1 MAHELVV
8 ISPEKTVLTYR
19 LAGLG
24 SRVLAHLFDF
34 MVVIF
39 VLLLILIG
47 VGLFTGFSLLTPG
60 GELAEGLGTII
71 LAVSFSLGPFIY
83 FILFEWLWNGQTL
96 GKKAL
101 GIRVRMAD
109 GTPTTFAAA
118 MGRNLIRPADMLPGS
133 YFVGLIAMFTNPRS
147 QRIGDL
153 FAGTIV
159 IHERRATPK
168 FHPAPHIEHT
178 HPLEESVGELRG
190 MSVEEYW
197 ALRRLCDRFP
207 ELPRS
212 VQDQVIRDVWQP
224 IAYRLKVPSLLN
236 VHPLYLAEAVVMR
249 YGRTHGLL

>member
-1 MAHELVV
+1 MAHEMVV

-34 MVVIF
+34 MIIL
-39 VLLLILIG
+39 VLLMLISMGVSLFAGVSVFTGSEEVASGVGMLILA
-47 VGLFTGFSLLTPG
+47 L
-60 GELAEGLGTII
+60 
-71 LAVSFSLGPFIY
+71 SFSLGPFLY

-101 GIRVRMAD
+101 GIRVRMTD
-109 GTPTTFAAA
+109 GTPATFAAA
-118 MGRNLIRPADMLPGS
+118 VGRNLIRVADILPGS

-159 IHERRATPK
+159 IHERRAEPK
-168 FHPAPHIEHT
+168 FRPAPHKEHT
-178 HPLEESVGELRG
+178 HPLEDSVGDLRG
-190 MSVEEYW
+190 MTPEEYW

-207 ELPRS
+207 ELPRNI
-212 VQDQVIRDVWQP
+212 QDQVIRDVWQP
-224 IAYRLKVPSLLN
+224 IAYRLKVPALQN

>member
-19 LAGLG
+19 LSGIG
-24 SRVLAHLFDF
+24 SRALAHLFDLT
-34 MVVIF
+34 VVAF
-39 VLLLILIG
+39 LLFLITII
-47 VGLFTGFSLLTPG
+47 VFAFAGFSAIVM
-60 GELAEGLGTII
+60 GEAGSGMAMIFM
-71 LAVSFSLGPFIY
+71 AVLWSLGPLLY

-109 GTPTTFAAA
+109 GTPVTFPAAL
-118 MGRNLIRPADMLPGS
+118 GRNLIRVADALPGS
-133 YFVGLIAMFTNPRS
+133 YFVGLIAMFTTPKS

-159 IHERRATPK
+159 LHERRIDAR
-168 FHPAPHIEHT
+168 FRPAPHKESV
-178 HPLEESVGELRG
+178 HPLEDLVGDLRG
-190 MSVEEYW
+190 MTAEEYW

-207 ELPRS
+207 ELPKS
-212 VQDQVIRDVWQP
+212 VQDRLMREVWQP
-224 IAYRLKVPSLLN
+224 IAHRLRIESLKN

>member
-34 MVVIF
+34 LIILLL
-39 VLLLILIG
+39 LLLISVG
-47 VGLFTGFSLLTPG
+47 VALLAGVSMFTPG
-60 GELAEGLGTII
+60 GEVAEGMGSLVIA
-71 LAVSFSLGPFIY
+71 LSFSLGPFLY

-118 MGRNLIRPADMLPGS
+118 LGRNLIRPADMLPGS
-133 YFVGLIAMFTNPRS
+133 YFVGLIAMFTNPRA

-159 IHERRATPK
+159 IHERRAEPK
-168 FHPAPHIEHT
+168 FRPAPHTEHT
-178 HPLEESVGELRG
+178 HALEDSVGELRG
-190 MSVEEYW
+190 MTPEEYW

-224 IAYRLKVPSLLN
+224 IAYRLKVPALPN